1 MASTSRSVLS
11 DAIHGRRTRDKRSKI
26 VIPLPLKPPDYVPG
40 SGPALQPLALL
51 PQHDSTAYI
60 VERILLPSPG
70 LANNG
75 RPLPKRMT
83 YIVGW
88 HDMPAARMLVPAMQ
102 ILDYVSPRAL
112 EEWEWQ
118 LEMDLDEERARLEEE
133 EKDKRTEEETAPKK
147 KRGRPPAHSQ
157 IEAAATAAPEP
168 DATPHTRPR
177 KGAMSLSTPQKAAMD
192 VFEGLSE
199 GLSEEGE
206 SPTRQLRHELAQSS
220 GGLYMQDVKMSD
232 WQDNSGERDSS
243 ASGLEEFTDMSLLK
257 ASRGR
262 GRASRPTQMPF
273 KSDFDSSTEQSSDRT
288 SFTAFSTLPRR
299 NPADSGNRQFVTSQ
313 ALPVSNT
320 KLSFQRGIL
329 VSPLA
334 ADHRT
339 APSIFQAEGSQTLVS
354 EAGIGAQSPDKA
366 KKVGRPTTKGEESV
380 PILKHQSQE
389 ENQEVGWEVKHI
401 EDVEVYEVEGQEL
414 VRYFKVRWEGDWPP
428 DQNPSWE
435 PEGNLPAGL
444 IRNYFK
450 QSKKARE
457 KLKRKAKIQ
466 KKKKPPTR
474 QTRPSLSQVQSY
486 NSVSVAFTGDMDL
499 NGAGEDEMDLLE
511 VSNDADEADEEELF
525 LVDVGLRP
533 MDLGRMSWNG
543 NSDTF

>member
-1 MASTSRSVLS
+1 MAAASPSVLS
-11 DAIHGRRTRDKRSKI
+11 EAIHDLRTRDKRTKI
-26 VIPLPLKPPDYVPG
+26 IISLPSRPSNYVPG

-51 PQHDSTAYI
+51 PPHDSTAYI

-70 LANNG
+70 LAKNG

-118 LEMDLDEERARLEEE
+118 LEMDLDEERARLKEE
-133 EKDKRTEEETAPKK
+133 EKDKPSEQETTPKK
-147 KRGRPPAHSQ
+147 KRARPPAHSQ

-168 DATPHTRPR
+168 DATPHTRPK

-199 GLSEEGE
+199 GLSDEGE
-206 SPTRQLRHELAQSS
+206 SPTRQLQHELAQSS
-220 GGLYMQDVKMSD
+220 GDLYTQDVKMPD
-232 WQDNSGERDSS
+232 WQDNSGEGNSS
-243 ASGLEEFTDMSLLK
+243 ASGLEEFTGMSFLK
-257 ASRGR
+257 SPS
-262 GRASRPTQMPF
+262 GRASRPTQMPS
-273 KSDFDSSTEQSSDRT
+273 KSDLDSSTEQSSDRT
-288 SFTAFSTLPRR
+288 SFTAFATLPRR
-299 NPADSGNRQFVTSQ
+299 IPANSGNHQIGTSQ
-313 ALPVSNT
+313 ALPMSNGKFALQKGNIVS
-320 KLSFQRGIL
+320 S
-329 VSPLA
+329 LA

-339 APSIFQAEGSQTLVS
+339 APSIFQGDGSESLVS
-354 EAGIGAQSPDKA
+354 EAGIDTQRPNKA
-366 KKVGRPTTKGEESV
+366 KKVERSTTTEEESM
-380 PILKHQSQE
+380 PIRKDQSRE

-401 EDVEVYEVEGQEL
+401 EDVEVYEVEGQGL

-450 QSKKARE
+450 RSKKARQ
-457 KLKRKAKIQ
+457 KLKRKAKVQ
-466 KKKKPPTR
+466 KKKKPATK
-474 QTRPSLSQVQSY
+474 QSRPSLSQAQSY
-486 NSVSVAFTGDMDL
+486 NSVSDAFTGDMDL
-499 NGAGEDEMDLLE
+499 DGVGENEMDLLGM
-511 VSNDADEADEEELF
+511 SNDANEADGEELF

-533 MDLGRMSWNG
+533 MGLGRMSWNG
-543 NSDTF
+543 NSDTI